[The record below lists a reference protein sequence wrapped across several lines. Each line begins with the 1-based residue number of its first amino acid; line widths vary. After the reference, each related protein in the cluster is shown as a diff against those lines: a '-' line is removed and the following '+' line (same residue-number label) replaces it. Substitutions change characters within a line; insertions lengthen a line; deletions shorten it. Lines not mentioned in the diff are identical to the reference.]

1 MKIEQSNR
9 EVRHELGSRV
19 RIREGKQRTNRD
31 LANSAQ
37 PPPPPSRKAGSG
49 REEVEGNEEERA
61 RVARGGLERRSGTRR
76 VELGPRPVARAEE
89 WPGGRPARGGEA
101 SSGRGARSGQGARH
115 DQLRLRGVA
124 ASGAQPAAAGSGR
137 GGMSGGGSL
146 ARGGRQARRRG
157 AKGLPRPAG
166 AGLGKS
172 AARPWRSGAHGGAV
186 WREEGDGCTRKKK
199 DEVFVVLLGHS
210 PA

>member
-1 MKIEQSNR
+1 MKIVQSNR

-61 RVARGGLERRSGTRR
+61 GVARGGLERRSGTRR
-76 VELGPRPVARAEE
+76 GELGPRPVARAEE

-101 SSGRGARSGQGARH
+101 SSGRGARSRQGARH
-115 DQLRLRGVA
+115 GQLRLRG
-124 ASGAQPAAAGSGR
+124 
-137 GGMSGGGSL
+137 
-146 ARGGRQARRRG
+146 GGRQARRRG
-157 AKGLPRPAG
+157 AKGLPRPAA

-172 AARPWRSGAHGGAV
+172 AGGAERTAV
-186 WREEGDGCTRKKK
+186 LFGVTKETGVQEKKCSWSCWATAQREERSSR
-199 DEVFVVLLGHS
+199 ERSLLPSFLSHI
-210 PA
+210 